1 MISFQSED
9 VSFRLKE
16 RRKLKNWIVEVIST
30 EMKRA
35 GDVCFIFV
43 SDQYLHEM
51 NLKYLKHDTLTD
63 VITFD
68 YSEDDVVSGDIF
80 ISVQRVKENAATFAV
95 NFYEELHRVMI
106 HGVLHLIGFG
116 DKSKTESDVMR
127 GKEDSYLAR
136 L

>member
-1 MISFQSED
+1 
-9 VSFRLKE
+9 
-16 RRKLKNWIVEVIST
+16 
-30 EMKRA
+30 MKRA
-35 GDVCFIFV
+35 GYVCFIFV
-43 SDQYLHEM
+43 SDQYLLEM

-68 YSEDDVVSGDIF
+68 YSEGDVVSGDIF

-95 NFYEELHRVMI
+95 NFNEELHRVMI

-127 GKEDSYLAR
+127 GKEDFYLAR